1 MNDSEANRRQG
12 ARPAA
17 IKSGK
22 LLYGFFSPTVIDCLV
37 LEVSDIGARVETAVM
52 TRVPE
57 RLSLRLSDGSKKL
70 ARRSWARGNQI
81 GLKFTAARR
90 KLRPS
95 L

>member
-1 MNDSEANRRQG
+1 MTDSEPNRRQD
-12 ARPAA
+12 ARHAA
-17 IKSGK
+17 AKSGK

-37 LEVSDIGARVETAVM
+37 IEVSDIGARVETAAM

-57 RLSLRLSDGSKKL
+57 KLSLHLSDGSKIL

-81 GLKFTAARR
+81 GLEFAAARR
-90 KLRPS
+90 RLRPT

>member
-1 MNDSEANRRQG
+1 MNDSELNRRRD
-12 ARPAA
+12 ARAA
-17 IKSGK
+17 AVKSGK

-37 LEVSDIGARVETAVM
+37 LEVSDIGARVETAEM

-57 RLSLRLSDGSKKL
+57 KLSLRLSDGDKRL

-81 GLKFTAARR
+81 GLEFTAARR
-90 KLRPS
+90 KLRPT